1 MSDIKYIGIDAH
13 QATSVIAVMNKNG
26 KVIAEAIIETKG
38 DAVIDFLKSQ
48 RGTLA
53 VTFEEGTYA
62 DWLYDVIKP
71 HVARV
76 VVCDP
81 RKNKQDGSKTDKID
95 ARKLADRLRTN
106 SLKPVFHGESGV
118 RTLKELARSYV
129 NLQADSTR
137 VKNRI
142 KAIFRARGIPCR
154 GQVVYGAK
162 HRQEWLAKL
171 DNLGAR
177 RRAGRLLEELEPLG
191 RLRLEAQKEMVQE
204 SRKQRGYKFLRGIPG
219 LGAVRV
225 ALILGFV
232 MTPHRFRSKRQ
243 FWSYVG
249 LAVVTQGSGEYT
261 IIDQELRRS
270 KKKPLPRGLNKSCN
284 HVLKDVF
291 KGAAV
296 TAAGRGP
303 FKKLYEARLQ
313 NGTESSLALLTMARK
328 ISSIALS
335 IWKKGELF
343 DIKRHALSEQTT

>member
-13 QATSVIAVMNKNG
+13 QATSVFAVMNKNG

-38 DAVIDFLKSQ
+38 TAIIDFLKSQ
-48 RGTLA
+48 RGTLW

-71 HVARV
+71 HVAGL

-81 RKNKQDGSKTDKID
+81 RKNKQDGSKADKID
-95 ARKLADRLRTN
+95 ARKLADRLRTK
-106 SLKPVFHGESGV
+106 SLKPVYHGENRA

-129 NLQADSTR
+129 NLQGDSTR

-142 KAIFRARGIPCR
+142 KAMFRARGIPCR
-154 GQVVYGAK
+154 GQGVYGTK

-171 DNLGAR
+171 DNFGAR
-177 RRAGRLLEELEPLG
+177 RRTGRLMEELESLG
-191 RLRLEAQKEMVQE
+191 QLRLQAQKEMVLE
-204 SRKQRGYKFLRGIPG
+204 SRKHKGCKLLRAIPG
-219 LGAVRV
+219 LGAIRS

-243 FWSYVG
+243 FWKYVG
-249 LAVVTQGSGEYT
+249 LAVVTRGSGEYT
-261 IIDQELRRS
+261 IINQELRRS
-270 KKKPLPRGLNKSCN
+270 KKKPLPRGLNRDFN
-284 HVLKDVF
+284 HVLKEVF

-303 FKKLYEARLQ
+303 FKRLHEERVQ
-313 NGTESSLALLTMARK
+313 KGTESNLALLTMARK
-328 ISSIALS
+328 IASIALS
-335 IWKKGELF
+335 IWKKGEQF
-343 DIKRHALSEQTT
+343 DITRHGLSEQTT